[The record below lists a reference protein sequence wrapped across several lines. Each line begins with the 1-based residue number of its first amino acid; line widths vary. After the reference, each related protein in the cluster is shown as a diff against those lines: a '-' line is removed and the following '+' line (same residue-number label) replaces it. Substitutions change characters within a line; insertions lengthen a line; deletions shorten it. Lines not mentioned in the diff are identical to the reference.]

1 MDRAPPVARMAAS
14 GLGASAALLAI
25 SHNGDDT
32 AGDAAA
38 GVADWLGEVVVWL
51 VVDDKRRAVGIEQSR
66 QVAAGNRNPRGEELS
81 RRCRDHRDGAVGQL
95 VGVDMAGGRLEV
107 GRTGAGGVQVNAVR
121 HLPFRPSQIVVRA
134 GFGVVDL
141 IPPATSPFR
150 GVGPS
155 LPGYSPEARFNSAT
169 SVFNSATSACSVCR
183 SVA

>member
-1 MDRAPPVARMAAS
+1 MARMAAS

-38 GVADWLGEVVVWL
+38 RVADWLGEVV
-51 VVDDKRRAVGIEQSR
+51 
-66 QVAAGNRNPRGEELS
+66 
-81 RRCRDHRDGAVGQL
+81 
-95 VGVDMAGGRLEV
+95 VDMAGGRLEV

-134 GFGVVDL
+134 GFGVGDL

-169 SVFNSATSACSVCR
+169 SAFNSATSACSVRR